1 MRDLSVGIPWI
12 GSGAIGNPAF
22 MSARE
27 VSIAVDMV
35 LDFAGEMEMMS
46 PVYVLIL
53 ENCQENSTDKL
64 LL

>member
-1 MRDLSVGIPWI
+1 MRDSSVGIPWI

-35 LDFAGEMEMMS
+35 LAFAGEMEMMS
-46 PVYVLIL
+46 PVYVFIRRELSREL
-53 ENCQENSTDKL
+53 DR
-64 LL
+64 